1 MAYGGAA
8 YQVDAA
14 DDPGYPNST
23 PPDPVYPCQTLEA
36 IGSPLDGIATPFMWS
51 RLRGPIGRGLDG
63 IWQSLGLMRR
73 GRPEH
78 WVSIHFGRIAV
89 NAHGWERLRSRVT
102 NRPPDPAL
110 VPELEGGLQRV
121 PEQIE
126 TLRVR
131 LRRARLAA
139 RVERAEYLGE
149 RALLRA
155 RGQNPR
161 ELDASELARGPLD
174 ETGWTEVLLPWLLT
188 RLHDERSESAE
199 EQLRIGVLL
208 EQRFGTEF
216 GRCLRERGVLQSPVD
231 AAYLTLEER
240 ARAVHDRALGWERI
254 AAERASRI
262 QKFVDL
268 ELPSQFWGR
277 PRVTTAKKR

>member
-1 MAYGGAA
+1 MAQGGAA
-8 YQVDAA
+8 HQVDAV

-51 RLRGPIGRGLDG
+51 RLRGPIGRALDT
-63 IWQSLGLMRR
+63 IWQSLGLLQR
-73 GRPEH
+73 GHPPS
-78 WVSIHFGRIAV
+78 WASIHFGRIAV

-102 NRPPDPAL
+102 NGLPDPAL
-110 VPELEGGLQRV
+110 VPGLEGGLQRLPDRV
-121 PEQIE
+121 EQ
-126 TLRVR
+126 LRVR
-131 LRRARLAA
+131 LRRGKLAA
-139 RVERAEYLGE
+139 RVERSEYLGE

-174 ETGWTEVLLPWLLT
+174 DTGWTEVLLPWLLT
-188 RLHDERSESAE
+188 RLHDERSEVAE
-199 EQLRIGVLL
+199 EQLRTAILL

-216 GRCLRERGVLQSPVD
+216 GRCLRERGVLRSPVD

-240 ARAVHDRALGWERI
+240 ARAVHDRTLGWDAI
-254 AAERASRI
+254 AAARADRI
-262 QKFVDL
+262 RQFVDL
-268 ELPSQFWGR
+268 ELPPQFWGR
-277 PRVTTAKKR
+277 PRVTSTKKR